1 MPNLAKSVEFSAEPD
16 TSTNVLS
23 FLLAVYSLLKRSKTR
38 KQSGA
43 VYTSTPADV
52 PDPPFRFF
60 EGLVPRLCPNSVLFI
75 PGGVCSGERGVRGF
89 MTVSVNASQ
98 WCWNTNTRLQSQSRH
113 EASKKIWGGGLKP
126 LVPPPPGGG
135 AKWVELLLT
144 RGMGKP
150 TTLQGPTLLQGGRK

>member
-1 MPNLAKSVEFSAEPD
+1 MLGILLIAKSAEFSTEPD

-75 PGGVCSGERGVRGF
+75 PGGVCSGERGVKGF

-113 EASKKIWGGGLKP
+113 EASACKCQKNLGGGRGGGGLKP
-126 LVPPPPGGG
+126 LSPLLLGGG
-135 AKWVELLLT
+135 WN
-144 RGMGKP
+144 
-150 TTLQGPTLLQGGRK
+150 GGGYY